1 MLIAAFFMAV
11 SLYLP
16 FRVLDELVFN
26 TTKTV
31 ELIAL
36 SVTTSS
42 IGMLVYLYF
51 AALFD
56 IRELKI
62 VLDLVNH
69 FGPWKKILAKSEEVL
84 LETGV
89 EGDEV

>member
-1 MLIAAFFMAV
+1 MAV

-26 TTKTV
+26 TTKTM
-31 ELIAL
+31 ELLAL
-36 SVTTSS
+36 SISTAT

-62 VLDLVNH
+62 VTNLLNN

-89 EGDEV
+89 EGEDV